1 MLPHPSPPANLGKMA
16 IRAVLWRVLYV
27 FLTSEK
33 TKKGN
38 GSQFSFEYIAV
49 G

>member
-33 TKKGN
+33 TKKGTVP
-38 GSQFSFEYIAV
+38 SLVESIVV

>member
-1 MLPHPSPPANLGKMA
+1 MLPHPSPPANLGNMA
-16 IRAVLWRVLYV
+16 IRVVLWRVLYHV

-33 TKKGN
+33 TKKGTVP
-38 GSQFSFEYIAV
+38 SLVESIVV